1 MRKEDIKMKKGS
13 PLKVVAVTIL
23 AVVIAIML
31 VLIVLFKVWS
41 GNGGLSEEKMKSN
54 IDKAGKVMNEVS
66 YTRPDAYYSGESKKV
81 DSFAVDET
89 SVIENGAGNNTDTAT
104 NDKTDATDTD
114 YLCSYSNER
123 LVTEEDIDKLKNTK
137 YDNLPAGKDIIQ
149 MVINEMYAR
158 HGYKF
163 NNKDIQAYF
172 DSKKWYK
179 DIKDHNDNMDDIY
192 NNMSDIE
199 RKNVDF
205 ISEHKE
211 G

>member
-13 PLKVVAVTIL
+13 PLKVVAVIIL

-54 IDKAGKVMNEVS
+54 IDKAGKIMNEVS
-66 YTRPDAYYSGESKKV
+66 YNRPDAYYSGESKKV

-205 ISEHKE
+205 ISGHKE

>member
-13 PLKVVAVTIL
+13 PLKVVAAIIL

-54 IDKAGKVMNEVS
+54 IDKAGKIMNEVS
-66 YTRPDAYYSGESKKV
+66 YNRPDAYYSGESKKV

-158 HGYKF
+158 HGDKF

-192 NNMSDIE
+192 NNMTDIE

-205 ISEHKE
+205 ISGHKE

>member
-1 MRKEDIKMKKGS
+1 MKKGS
-13 PLKVVAVTIL
+13 PLKVVAVIIL

-54 IDKAGKVMNEVS
+54 IDKAGKIMNEVS
-66 YTRPDAYYSGESKKV
+66 YNRPDAYYSGESKKV

-205 ISEHKE
+205 ISGHKE

>member
-1 MRKEDIKMKKGS
+1 MKKGS
-13 PLKVVAVTIL
+13 PLKVVAVIIL

-54 IDKAGKVMNEVS
+54 IDKAGKIMNEVS
-66 YTRPDAYYSGESKKV
+66 YNRPDAYYSGESKKV

-104 NDKTDATDTD
+104 NDKTDATYTD

>member
-1 MRKEDIKMKKGS
+1 MKKGS
-13 PLKVVAVTIL
+13 PLKVAMVIIL
-23 AVVIAIML
+23 AVIIAIML

-54 IDKAGKVMNEVS
+54 IDKAGKIMNEVS
-66 YTRPDAYYSGESKKV
+66 YNRPDAYYSGESKKV

>member
-1 MRKEDIKMKKGS
+1 MKKGS
-13 PLKVVAVTIL
+13 PLKVAMVIIL
-23 AVVIAIML
+23 AVIIAIML

-54 IDKAGKVMNEVS
+54 IDKAGKIMNEVS
-66 YTRPDAYYSGESKKV
+66 YNRPDAYYSGESKKV

-179 DIKDHNDNMDDIY
+179 DIKEHNDNMDDIY

>member
-1 MRKEDIKMKKGS
+1 MKKGS
-13 PLKVVAVTIL
+13 PLKVVAVIIL

-54 IDKAGKVMNEVS
+54 IDKAGKIMNEVS
-66 YTRPDAYYSGESKKV
+66 YNRPDAYYSGESKKV

>member
-13 PLKVVAVTIL
+13 PLKVAMVIIL
-23 AVVIAIML
+23 AVIIAIML

-54 IDKAGKVMNEVS
+54 IDKAGKIMNEVS
-66 YTRPDAYYSGESKKV
+66 YNRPDAYYSGESKKV

-179 DIKDHNDNMDDIY
+179 DIKEHNDNMDDIY